1 MMRLAC
7 LAAILAF
14 LSAST
19 SFGGEPATDASALAF
34 FESKVRPILVE
45 RCLSCHSA
53 AEGKKVRGG
62 LRLDTKEGWTTGG
75 DNGPAA
81 VPGNPD
87 ESLIVQAI
95 KYGDPDLRMPPKGK
109 LPEAEIQV
117 LNDWIR
123 QGAIDPR
130 TGATATAKKAGI
142 DLTAGRRH
150 WAFQPLVRG
159 ERPEVRDLAWCRTP
173 IDRFIAA
180 KLDAAG
186 LTPSPEVDR
195 RRLIRRATFDLT
207 GLPPTPDEIAAF
219 LADARPDAYD
229 HLIDRL
235 LESPRYGERWARHWL
250 DLARYA
256 ESHGFEHDYDR
267 PTAYTYRDFLIE
279 ALNADLPY
287 DTFVRWQLAGDE
299 LAPESNLALK
309 ATGFLAAGTHS
320 TQITANQVEKE
331 RYDELDDM
339 LGTTST
345 AFLGLTVG
353 CARCH
358 DHKYDPIPTADYYRM
373 LSTFTTT
380 VRSEVEL
387 NVDPK
392 GFALAKLAHDAEHA
406 SHVAKRHTFEAET
419 LPARLAAWELS
430 RKQARSD
437 GPAWVALDPVQMKA
451 DGGASFSKLEDGSI
465 RVAGNNPE
473 FDVYTVSAAC
483 DLPNVTGVRLEALA
497 DAALVRG
504 GPGRADNGNFA
515 LTDLKVVSGP
525 RYGIGPMSD
534 LTLVN
539 PKATFEQAGLPVSG
553 VVDAD
558 LKSAWAVDP
567 QFGQDQVA
575 VFETA
580 ADVPIDSACIL
591 TFRLSFKNNA
601 RHGLGRFR
609 LAATASPRPI
619 ALNDDGVPPA
629 LKPILALAP
638 ADRSE
643 AQSRQL
649 LDWFRT
655 IDAEWRALDA
665 SVAEH
670 ARSAPQMRGSKAL
683 ISTEGRPAVRLHTQ
697 GGDFLEKTHYLKR
710 GDVNQKQ
717 GEAPPG
723 FLQVLENASEGEA
736 RWTTAPPPGWH
747 TSYRRAAL
755 ARWMT
760 DLDAGAG
767 ALAARVAVNRL
778 WHHHLGRGIVATP
791 SDFGNQ
797 GEPPTHPELL
807 DWLAS
812 ELVRG
817 GWKLKP
823 LHKLIMT
830 SAVYMQGTTFDPAKA
845 AIDPED
851 RLLWRRTRKRL
862 EAEAVRDSLLF
873 VAGQLDGRMYGPG
886 SLDERMKRRS
896 VYFAVKRS
904 KLIPMMSLFD
914 APDALQPIPARSST
928 TIAPQSLFLMNSPL
942 VRDWAEAFAGR
953 LEAKPDGR
961 IDAAYAIAVGRPP
974 TPDEA
979 SRAVEFLAGQA
990 ESYRLDGQADADHRA
1005 LGDFCQ
1011 VLMGLNEFLYAD

>member
-1 MMRLAC
+1 MMRRIC
-7 LAAILAF
+7 LAAILAP
-14 LSAST
+14 LIASPAT
-19 SFGGEPATDASALAF
+19 AGEPAQDSAGLAF

-45 RCLSCHSA
+45 RCLGCHSA
-53 AEGKKVRGG
+53 IEGKKIRGG
-62 LRLDTKEGWTTGG
+62 LRLDTKEGWTRGG

-87 ESLIVQAI
+87 ESLIVRAVRYQE
-95 KYGDPDLRMPPKGK
+95 PDLRMPPKGK

-123 QGAIDPR
+123 QGAPDPR
-130 TGATATAKKAGI
+130 TGAAATAKKPGI
-142 DLTAGRRH
+142 DLVAGRKH
-150 WAFQPLVRG
+150 WSFLPLDRR
-159 ERPEVRDLAWCRTP
+159 EPPEVRNPAWCRTP

-219 LADARPDAYD
+219 LADDRPDAYE
-229 HLIDRL
+229 HVVDRL

-267 PTAYTYRDFLIE
+267 PTAFTYRDFLIE

-309 ATGFLAAGTHS
+309 ATGFLAAGVHS

-406 SHVAKRHTFEAET
+406 GHVAKLRAFEART
-419 LPARLAAWELS
+419 LPARLAAWEES
-430 RKQARSD
+430 RKLAGPA
-437 GPAWVALDPVQMKA
+437 GPAWVALDPMQMKSE
-451 DGGASFSKLEDGSI
+451 GGATFTKLEDGSI
-465 RVAGNNPE
+465 RVSGTNPE
-473 FDVYTVSAAC
+473 FDVYTVTAAC
-483 DLPNVTGVRLEALA
+483 DLPNITGIRLEALA
-497 DAALVRG
+497 DSPLVLG

-515 LTDLKVVSGP
+515 LTNLKVVSGP

-539 PKATFEQAGLPVSG
+539 PKATFEQAGLPVSS
-553 VVDAD
+553 VIDSD

-567 QFGQDQVA
+567 QFGRDQVA

-580 ADVPIDSACIL
+580 ADVPIDSACTL
-591 TFRLSFKNNA
+591 NFTLSFKNNA

-629 LKPILALAP
+629 LRPILAIAG
-638 ADRSE
+638 ADRAPE
-643 AQSRQL
+643 QTRAL
-649 LDWFRT
+649 IDWYRS
-655 IDAEWRALDA
+655 IDPEWRALDA

-670 ARSAPQMRGSKAL
+670 AKAAPQMRGDKAL
-683 ISTEGRPAVRLHTQ
+683 ISTEGKPAVRLHTQ
-697 GGDFLEKTHYLKR
+697 GGDFLEKTHYLRR

-717 GEAPPG
+717 GEAPAG
-723 FLQVLENASEGEA
+723 FLQVLENAPEGES
-736 RWTTAPPPGWH
+736 RWSTAPPPGWH

-760 DLDAGAG
+760 DVDAGAG

-797 GEPPTHPELL
+797 GDLPTHPELL
-807 DWLAS
+807 DWLAA
-812 ELVRG
+812 ELIRG

-830 SAVYMQGTTFDPAKA
+830 SAVYKQGTTFDAAKA
-845 AIDPED
+845 VIDPED
-851 RLLWRRTRKRL
+851 RLFWRRTRKRL
-862 EAEAVRDSLLF
+862 EAESVRDSLLF
-873 VAGQLDGRMYGPG
+873 VAGQLDERMYGPG

-896 VYFAVKRS
+896 IYFGVKRS

-942 VRDWAEAFAGR
+942 VRDWAEAFAVR
-953 LEAKPDGR
+953 LEANPEGR
-961 IDAAYAIAVGRPP
+961 IDAAYTIAVGRPA

-979 SRAVEFLAGQA
+979 ARGAEFLAGQA
-990 ESYRLDGQADADHRA
+990 ESYRLDGRKQADHLA
-1005 LGDFCQ
+1005 LADFCQ